1 MHAPRAERRITM
13 SCENPFGDT
22 IYSYSR
28 AQAIADGVLVDLSH
42 VDSICQHWK
51 HPFACTSTV
60 WAIIEEA
67 MQQPG
72 QDVAGI
78 CHDISTM
85 ARLAIHGA
93 RNTEQVLF
101 KVIIIGRTHELKLHI
116 GPGDTVAPVLTLMLP
131 YED

>member
-42 VDSICQHWK
+42 VDSIRQHWK

-67 MQQPG
+67 LQRPG
-72 QDVAGI
+72 QDVDGI
-78 CHDISTM
+78 CHDLSTM
-85 ARLAIHGA
+85 AKLTIHGA
-93 RNTEQVLF
+93 HNAEQILF
-101 KVIIIGRTHELKLHI
+101 KVIITGRTHELKLHI